1 MVSPIKKRF
10 REEKAVRL
18 VRLVRLLALYPKLMM
33 DENFCRA
40 KDVAAGNSGVAVTAA
55 EGGLLPTTL
64 VPSTVQA

>member
-10 REEKAVRL
+10 RELKA

-33 DENFCRA
+33 DENFCGA
-40 KDVAAGNSGVAVTAA
+40 KDVAAGKSGVAVTAA

-64 VPSTVQA
+64 VPCTVQA